1 MRFMIISLVVLY
13 SLVLSG
19 CISKVENLFTDTTKA
34 KPDNLKLGRI
44 NRNAPIIKDPS
55 QTPVIAKLKKKK
67 LNKKLQ
73 REFDMVGYIVS
84 RYKEPEFEELYRY
97 TFTDP
102 LRSERIEFYAR
113 QKLNYRSDQLIR
125 VYIKDN
131 FLVRAEKYKSVTGRR
146 SKSYIDAAKEYLIRF
161 K

>member
-1 MRFMIISLVVLY
+1 MRFMIISLVVIY

-19 CISKVENLFTDTTKA
+19 CISKVENLLTDTTKA
-34 KPDNLKLGRI
+34 KPDNLRI
-44 NRNAPIIKDPS
+44 GKINKNAPIIKEPK
-55 QTPVIAKLKKKK
+55 QTPVIEKFKKKN

-73 REFDMVGYIVS
+73 REFDMVGYIVA

-113 QKLNYRSDQLIR
+113 QKLNYRSDQLVR

-131 FLVRAEKYKSVTGRR
+131 FLVRIEKYKSVTGRR
-146 SKSYIDAAKEYLIRF
+146 NKSYIEAAREYLIRF